1 MKKPVIAVLLWVL
14 SSWWSET
21 HAQLRLYVD
30 GQPVQASDPRILY
43 RFSSSGDLFTTP
55 PASLQS
61 PEWHPAD
68 DILTQKSIHDQ
79 SLWIRIPLS
88 IFRTS
93 KNIVL
98 LSIENPHINFLRCWF
113 MLGDSIIHESPV
125 MGDHLPFHAREIP
138 DAGFSFSLPQGHDP
152 DELQVVFVLD
162 KQRSKMEI
170 PLYISSIDDIAIRKE
185 SEGVKMGFLLGFIAL
200 LALIQIYLLISTGDK
215 THAWY
220 TLYLLIITGYLL
232 ADEGLLFKYVFPGTP
247 DFNDLL
253 RPVFLT
259 LCLQPVMMFY
269 RTLLRL
275 KNTMP
280 FHDRLIKWVLGIH
293 FLLML
298 IGFSSSPTEDY
309 TAQQFWITITSLVS
323 PAILILFL
331 WITVT
336 ATRRKIP
343 LAGYAAFSLAGLS
356 LFILLFSLHQNDKLP
371 DIMAVTSHGQYAGML
386 LDGVVMTFALIHRF
400 LSFKRRNRE
409 LRQQIRE
416 QQELVFREVAQW
428 QHREMNRISHF
439 LHDSLGSSLALIRLE
454 TDYMELTEENR
465 RTLSE
470 KIHGLGADIRQM
482 SHNFSTRM
490 LEEKGVRTI
499 LEEQIHRIRQIHDI
513 DIQLEWIGN
522 DNSIRFH
529 YQMMVYLIVQELLRN
544 LIRHARAARANLQIL
559 TAESRVYIYME
570 DDGVGASDTES
581 GIGLKH
587 IRELVE
593 LLRGS
598 FNIHT
603 ATGQGFSIS
612 IEFNQTDHEDHAH
625 RDS

>member
-1 MKKPVIAVLLWVL
+1 MKKALIAVLLWVF
-14 SSWWSET
+14 SSCCSGI

-30 GQPVQASDPRILY
+30 GQPVPAQDGRIRY
-43 RFSSSGDLFTTP
+43 RFTASGDMITAN
-55 PASLQS
+55 PAVFGE
-61 PEWHPAD
+61 PDWRPAD
-68 DILTQKSIHDQ
+68 ESLTRKSIHDQ
-79 SLWIRIPLS
+79 TLWIRIPLA
-88 IFRTS
+88 IFRNE
-93 KNIVL
+93 KPIAL
-98 LSIENPHINFLRCWF
+98 ISIENPHINFLKCWF
-113 MLGDSIIHESPV
+113 MRGDNIVWESRV
-125 MGDHLPFHAREIP
+125 MGDHLPFDAREIP
-138 DAGFSFSLPQGHDP
+138 DAGFSFSLPQGY
-152 DELQVVFVLD
+152 ETRQLEVVFALD
-162 KQRSKMEI
+162 KRKSKMEI
-170 PLYISSIDDIAIRKE
+170 PLYFSTMDDISIRKE
-185 SEGVKMGFLLGFIAL
+185 SEGAGMGFLLGFISL
-200 LALIQIYLLISTGDK
+200 LALIQIYLLVSTGDK
-215 THAWY
+215 AHAWY

-232 ADEGLLFKYVFPGTP
+232 ADKGLLFKYVFPGTP

-253 RPVFLT
+253 RPMFLT

-269 RTLLRL
+269 RTLLQL
-275 KNTMP
+275 KQTMP
-280 FHDRLIKWVLGIH
+280 IHDRIIKWILGLH
-293 FLLML
+293 FLLMV
-298 IGFSSSPTEDY
+298 IGFSSRPTEDY
-309 TAQQFWITITSLVS
+309 TAQHFWISIISVVS
-323 PAILILFL
+323 PAILIIFL

-356 LFILLFSLHQNDKLP
+356 LFILLFSLHQNDRLP
-371 DIMAVTSHGQYAGML
+371 DILAITSHGQYAGML

-416 QQELVFREVAQW
+416 QQEIIFREVAQW

-454 TDYMELTEENR
+454 TDYMELSEENR
-465 RTLSE
+465 RALSE
-470 KIHGLGADIRQM
+470 KIHRLGADIRQM
-482 SHNFSTRM
+482 SHNFSTRL
-490 LEEKGVRTI
+490 LEEKGVKTI
-499 LEEQIHRIRQIHDI
+499 VEEQIHRLRQIHDI

-529 YQMMVYLIVQELLRN
+529 YQMVMYLIVQELLRN

-570 DDGVGASDTES
+570 DDGVGATNTEG
-581 GIGLKH
+581 GIGLRH
-587 IRELVE
+587 IRDLVE

-612 IEFNQTDHEDHAH
+612 IEFNQTDHEGHAH

>member
-1 MKKPVIAVLLWVL
+1 MRMKKALVAGFLWLL
-14 SSWWSET
+14 SFGMAN
-21 HAQLRLYVD
+21 AQLRLYVD
-30 GQPVQASDPRILY
+30 GQPVPASDSRILY
-43 RFSSSGDLFTTP
+43 RFAPSRDMMTVDPSSPGGAD
-55 PASLQS
+55 
-61 PEWHPAD
+61 WIMAD
-68 DILTQKSIHDQ
+68 DTLTQKSIHDQ

-88 IFRTS
+88 IFRTP
-93 KNIVL
+93 KPIVL
-98 LSIENPHINFLRCWF
+98 ISVENPHINFLKCWF
-113 MLGDSIIHESPV
+113 MLGDSVIHESPL
-125 MGDHLPFHAREIP
+125 MGDHLPFDRREIP

-152 DELQVVFVLD
+152 DQLQLVLALE
-162 KQRSKMEI
+162 KRKSKMEV
-170 PLYISSIDDIAIRKE
+170 PLFVSTINDIAIRKE
-185 SEGVKMGFLLGFIAL
+185 SEGVEMGFLLGFIAL
-200 LALIQIYLLISTGDK
+200 LALIQLYLLISTGDK
-215 THAWY
+215 AHAWY

-232 ADEGLLFKYVFPGTP
+232 ADQGLLFKYLFPGTP
-247 DFNDLL
+247 AYNDLV
-253 RPVFLT
+253 RPAFLT

-275 KNTMP
+275 KHTMP
-280 FHDRLIKWVLGIH
+280 RHDHILRWVLGVH

-298 IGFSSSPTEDY
+298 IGFSSRPTEDY
-309 TAQQFWITITSLVS
+309 AAQRFWIVLISLVS

-336 ATRRKIP
+336 AKRKKIP
-343 LAGYAAFSLAGLS
+343 LAGYATFSLSGLS
-356 LFILLFSLHQNDKLP
+356 LFILLFSLNQNDRLP
-371 DIMAVTSHGQYAGML
+371 DGLAIISHGQYAGMM
-386 LDGVVMTFALIHRF
+386 LDGIVMTFALIHRF
-400 LSFKRRNRE
+400 LSFQRRNRE

-416 QQELVFREVAQW
+416 QQELIFREVAQW

-465 RTLSE
+465 RALSE

-482 SHNFSTRM
+482 SHNFSTRL

-544 LIRHARAARANLQIL
+544 LIRHARATRANLQIL
-559 TAESRVYIYME
+559 TAENRVYIYME
-570 DDGVGASDTES
+570 DDGVGATDTES

>member
-1 MKKPVIAVLLWVL
+1 MRMKKALVAGFLWLL
-14 SSWWSET
+14 SFGMAN
-21 HAQLRLYVD
+21 AQLRLYVD
-30 GQPVQASDPRILY
+30 GQPVPASDSRILY
-43 RFSSSGDLFTTP
+43 RFAPSRDMMTVDPSSPGGAD
-55 PASLQS
+55 
-61 PEWHPAD
+61 WIMAD
-68 DILTQKSIHDQ
+68 DTLTQKSIHDQ

-88 IFRTS
+88 IFRTP
-93 KNIVL
+93 KPIVL
-98 LSIENPHINFLRCWF
+98 ISVENPHINFLKCWF
-113 MLGDSIIHESPV
+113 MIGDSVIHESPL
-125 MGDHLPFHAREIP
+125 MGDHLPFDRREIP

-152 DELQVVFVLD
+152 DLLQLVLALE
-162 KQRSKMEI
+162 KRRSKMEV
-170 PLYISSIDDIAIRKE
+170 PLYVSTINDIAIRKE
-185 SEGVKMGFLLGFIAL
+185 SEGVEMGFLLGFIAL
-200 LALIQIYLLISTGDK
+200 LALIQLYLLISTGDK
-215 THAWY
+215 AHAWY

-232 ADEGLLFKYVFPGTP
+232 ADQGLLFKYLFPGTP
-247 DFNDLL
+247 AYNDLV
-253 RPVFLT
+253 RPAFLT

-275 KNTMP
+275 KHTMP
-280 FHDRLIKWVLGIH
+280 RHDHILRWVLGVH

-298 IGFSSSPTEDY
+298 IGFSSRPTEDY
-309 TAQQFWITITSLVS
+309 AAQRFWIVLISLVS

-336 ATRRKIP
+336 AKRKKIP
-343 LAGYAAFSLAGLS
+343 LAGYATFSLSGLS
-356 LFILLFSLHQNDKLP
+356 LFILLFSLNQNDRLP
-371 DIMAVTSHGQYAGML
+371 DGLAIISHGQYAGMM
-386 LDGVVMTFALIHRF
+386 LDGIVMTFALIHRF
-400 LSFKRRNRE
+400 LSFQRRNRE

-416 QQELVFREVAQW
+416 QQELIFREVAQW

-465 RTLSE
+465 RALSE

-482 SHNFSTRM
+482 SHNFSTRL

-544 LIRHARAARANLQIL
+544 LIRHARATRANLQIL
-559 TAESRVYIYME
+559 TAENRVYIYME
-570 DDGVGASDTES
+570 DDGVGATDTES

>member
-1 MKKPVIAVLLWVL
+1 MRMKKALVAGFLWVL
-14 SSWWSET
+14 SFGMAN
-21 HAQLRLYVD
+21 AQLRLYVD
-30 GQPVQASDPRILY
+30 GQPVPASDSRIQY
-43 RFSSSGDLFTTP
+43 RFAPSRDMLTVDPSSPGGAD
-55 PASLQS
+55 
-61 PEWHPAD
+61 WRMAD
-68 DILTQKSIHDQ
+68 DTLTQKSIHDQ

-88 IFRTS
+88 IFRTA
-93 KNIVL
+93 KPIVL
-98 LSIENPHINFLRCWF
+98 ISVENPHINFLKCWF
-113 MLGDSIIHESPV
+113 MLGDSVIHESPL
-125 MGDHLPFHAREIP
+125 MGDHLPFDRREIP
-138 DAGFSFSLPQGHDP
+138 DAGFSFSLPPGHDA
-152 DELQVVFVLD
+152 DQLQVVFALE
-162 KQRSKMEI
+162 KRKSKMEI
-170 PLYISSIDDIAIRKE
+170 PLYVSTIDDIAIRKE
-185 SEGVKMGFLLGFIAL
+185 SEGVEMGFLLGFIAL
-200 LALIQIYLLISTGDK
+200 LALIQVYLLVSTGDK
-215 THAWY
+215 AHAWY

-232 ADEGLLFKYVFPGTP
+232 ADKGLMFKYLFPGTP
-247 DFNDLL
+247 AYNDLV
-253 RPVFLT
+253 RPAFLT

-275 KNTMP
+275 KHTMP
-280 FHDRLIKWVLGIH
+280 WHDRILRWVLGVH

-298 IGFSSSPTEDY
+298 IGFSSRPTEDY
-309 TAQQFWITITSLVS
+309 AAQRFWIVLISLVS

-336 ATRRKIP
+336 AKRKKIP
-343 LAGYAAFSLAGLS
+343 LAGYATFSLSGLS
-356 LFILLFSLHQNDKLP
+356 LFILLFSLNQNDRLP
-371 DIMAVTSHGQYAGML
+371 DGLTIISHGQYAGML
-386 LDGVVMTFALIHRF
+386 LDGIVMTFALIHRF
-400 LSFKRRNRE
+400 LSFQRRNRE

-465 RTLSE
+465 RALSE

-482 SHNFSTRM
+482 SHNFSTRL

-513 DIQLEWIGN
+513 DIQLEWIGD

-544 LIRHARAARANLQIL
+544 LIRHARATRANLQIL
-559 TAESRVYIYME
+559 TAENRVYIYME
-570 DDGVGASDTES
+570 DDGVGATDTES

>member
-1 MKKPVIAVLLWVL
+1 VLISV
-14 SSWWSET
+14 
-21 HAQLRLYVD
+21 
-30 GQPVQASDPRILY
+30 
-43 RFSSSGDLFTTP
+43 
-55 PASLQS
+55 
-61 PEWHPAD
+61 
-68 DILTQKSIHDQ
+68 
-79 SLWIRIPLS
+79 
-88 IFRTS
+88 
-93 KNIVL
+93 
-98 LSIENPHINFLRCWF
+98 ENPHINFLKCWF
-113 MLGDSIIHESPV
+113 MIGDSVIHESPL
-125 MGDHLPFHAREIP
+125 MGDHLPFDRREIP

-152 DELQVVFVLD
+152 DLLQLVLALE
-162 KQRSKMEI
+162 KRRSKMEV
-170 PLYISSIDDIAIRKE
+170 PLYVSTINDIAIRKE
-185 SEGVKMGFLLGFIAL
+185 SEGVEMGFLLGFIAL
-200 LALIQIYLLISTGDK
+200 LALIQLYLLISTGDK
-215 THAWY
+215 AHAWY

-232 ADEGLLFKYVFPGTP
+232 ADQGLLFKYLFPGTP
-247 DFNDLL
+247 AYNDLV
-253 RPVFLT
+253 RPAFLT

-275 KNTMP
+275 KHTMP
-280 FHDRLIKWVLGIH
+280 RHDHILRWVLGVH

-298 IGFSSSPTEDY
+298 IGFSSRPTEDY
-309 TAQQFWITITSLVS
+309 AAQRFWIVLISLVS

-336 ATRRKIP
+336 AKRKKIP
-343 LAGYAAFSLAGLS
+343 LAGYATFSLSGLS
-356 LFILLFSLHQNDKLP
+356 LFILLFSLNQNDRLP
-371 DIMAVTSHGQYAGML
+371 DGLAIISHGQYAGMM
-386 LDGVVMTFALIHRF
+386 LDGIVMTFALIHRF
-400 LSFKRRNRE
+400 LSFQRRNRE

-416 QQELVFREVAQW
+416 QQELIFREVAQW

-465 RTLSE
+465 RALSE

-482 SHNFSTRM
+482 SHNFSTRL

-544 LIRHARAARANLQIL
+544 LIRHARATRANLQIL
-559 TAESRVYIYME
+559 TAENRVYIYME
-570 DDGVGASDTES
+570 DDGVGATDTES

>member
-1 MKKPVIAVLLWVL
+1 MKKPVIAVLLRVL
-14 SSWWSET
+14 ASSWSET
-21 HAQLRLYVD
+21 RAQLRLYVD
-30 GQPVQASDPRILY
+30 GQPVSASDPRILY

-55 PASLQS
+55 PTTLQS
-61 PEWHPAD
+61 PEWRPAD
-68 DILTQKSIHDQ
+68 DNLIRKSIHDQ

-93 KNIVL
+93 KPITLISV
-98 LSIENPHINFLRCWF
+98 ENPHINFLRCWF

-125 MGDHLPFHAREIP
+125 MGDHLPFDAREIP

-152 DELQVVFVLD
+152 KQLQVVFALD

-170 PLYISSIDDIAIRKE
+170 PLYVSTIDDIAIRKE
-185 SEGVKMGFLLGFIAL
+185 SEGVEMGFLLGFIAL
-200 LALIQIYLLISTGDK
+200 LAVIQVYLLISTGDK
-215 THAWY
+215 AHAWY
-220 TLYLLIITGYLL
+220 TLYLVIITGYLL
-232 ADEGLLFKYVFPGTP
+232 ADKGMLFKYFFPGTP
-247 DFNDLL
+247 AYNDLV

-275 KNTMP
+275 KHTMP
-280 FHDRLIKWVLGIH
+280 AHDRILRWVLGVH

-298 IGFSSSPTEDY
+298 IGFSSRPTEDY
-309 TAQQFWITITSLVS
+309 AAQRFWIVLISLVS

-336 ATRRKIP
+336 AKRRKIP
-343 LAGYAAFSLAGLS
+343 LAGYAAFSLSGLS
-356 LFILLFSLHQNDKLP
+356 LFILLFSLNQNDRLP
-371 DIMAVTSHGQYAGML
+371 DGLAIISHGQYAGML
-386 LDGVVMTFALIHRF
+386 LDGIVMTFALIHRF
-400 LSFKRRNRE
+400 LSFQKRNRE

-416 QQELVFREVAQW
+416 QQELIFREVAQW

-454 TDYMELTEENR
+454 TDYMELSEENR
-465 RTLSE
+465 KALSE

-482 SHNFSTRM
+482 SHNFSTRL

-499 LEEQIHRIRQIHDI
+499 VEEQIHRLRQIHNI

-529 YQMMVYLIVQELLRN
+529 YQMVMYLIVQELLRN
-544 LIRHARAARANLQIL
+544 LVRHSRAARANLQIL

-570 DDGVGASDTES
+570 DDGVGASDTEG
-581 GIGLKH
+581 GIGLRH
-587 IRELVE
+587 IRDLVE

>member
-1 MKKPVIAVLLWVL
+1 MRMKKALVAGFLWLL
-14 SSWWSET
+14 SFGMAN
-21 HAQLRLYVD
+21 AQLRLYVD
-30 GQPVQASDPRILY
+30 GQPVPASDSRILY
-43 RFSSSGDLFTTP
+43 RFAPSRDMMTVDPSSPGGAD
-55 PASLQS
+55 
-61 PEWHPAD
+61 WIMAD
-68 DILTQKSIHDQ
+68 DTLTQKSIHDQ

-88 IFRTS
+88 IFRTPTP
-93 KNIVL
+93 IVL
-98 LSIENPHINFLRCWF
+98 ISVENPHINFLKCWF
-113 MLGDSIIHESPV
+113 MLGDSVIHESPL
-125 MGDHLPFHAREIP
+125 MGDHLPFDRREIP

-152 DELQVVFVLD
+152 DQLQLVLALE
-162 KQRSKMEI
+162 KRKSKMEV
-170 PLYISSIDDIAIRKE
+170 PLFVSTINDIAIRKE
-185 SEGVKMGFLLGFIAL
+185 SEGVEMGFLLGFIAL
-200 LALIQIYLLISTGDK
+200 LALIQLYLLISTGDK
-215 THAWY
+215 AHAWY

-232 ADEGLLFKYVFPGTP
+232 ADQGLLFKYLFPGTP
-247 DFNDLL
+247 AYNDLV
-253 RPVFLT
+253 RPAFLT

-275 KNTMP
+275 KHTMP
-280 FHDRLIKWVLGIH
+280 RHDHILRWVLGVH

-298 IGFSSSPTEDY
+298 IGFSSRPTEDY
-309 TAQQFWITITSLVS
+309 AAQRFWIVLISLVS

-336 ATRRKIP
+336 AKRKKIP
-343 LAGYAAFSLAGLS
+343 LAGYATFSLSGLS
-356 LFILLFSLHQNDKLP
+356 LFILLFSLNQNDRLP
-371 DIMAVTSHGQYAGML
+371 DGLAIISHGQYAGMM
-386 LDGVVMTFALIHRF
+386 LDGIVMTFALIHRF
-400 LSFKRRNRE
+400 LSFQRRNRE

-465 RTLSE
+465 RALSE

-482 SHNFSTRM
+482 SHNFSTRL

-529 YQMMVYLIVQELLRN
+529 YQMMIYLIVQELLRN
-544 LIRHARAARANLQIL
+544 LIRHARATRANLQIL
-559 TAESRVYIYME
+559 TAENRVYIYME
-570 DDGVGASDTES
+570 DDGVGATDTES